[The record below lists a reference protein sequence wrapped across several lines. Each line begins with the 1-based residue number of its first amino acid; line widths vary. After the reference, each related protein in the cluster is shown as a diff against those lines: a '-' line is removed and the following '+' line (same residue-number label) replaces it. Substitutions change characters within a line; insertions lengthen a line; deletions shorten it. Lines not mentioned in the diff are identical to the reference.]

1 MKKSILTIILWA
13 VVSMLGYAQRLVDA
27 ETQTPLPWAT
37 ITDKDG
43 NVIGRTNQDGM
54 IPEISQDRFPV
65 TLVCIGYQPVTVE
78 SLSGKDIAMELMD
91 YDLPEVTISPVGRPF
106 LRILG
111 YLRVVTSVKGSPSSV
126 TAFKESIVD
135 FLLPVEKKTKTKGW
149 YRSRDLASK
158 KYMRKTGANGVD
170 SIGYDKDLDFLLSI
184 GNVVGFP
191 QKTNNLAKA
200 LKLNDKAMNGGTVM
214 GKYAPK
220 TVVQRSGNNFHL
232 FMDGLADHKG
242 HRFSPWQLK
251 LLGFTTEFTDMHING
266 LFRTDNNDEILIT
279 DVQQF
284 SLAINALVRSRFAR
298 KKFHSTEP
306 LDAKLYVEFF
316 VTGREYLTEEE
327 AEELRKEPPTVS
339 ASDIKAPAEAP
350 ALHPGIQEIIDR
362 TVAKK

>member
-1 MKKSILTIILWA
+1 MM
-13 VVSMLGYAQRLVDA
+13 SMLGYAQRLVDA

-37 ITDKDG
+37 ITDKYG

-65 TLVCIGYQPVTVE
+65 TFVCIGYRPITIE
-78 SLSGKDIAMELMD
+78 RMSGNDIGMELMD
-91 YDLPEVTISPVGRPF
+91 YDMPEVTISPMGRPF
-106 LRILG
+106 LRITG
-111 YLRVVTSVKGSPSSV
+111 YLRVVTSVKGSPNSV

-135 FLLPVEKKTKTKGW
+135 FLLPVEKKTKAKGW
-149 YRSRDLASK
+149 NRSRDLVSK
-158 KYMRKTGANGVD
+158 RYMRKIGANGVD

-200 LKLNDKAMNGGTVM
+200 LKLNDKTMNGGTVM

-220 TVVQRSGNNFHL
+220 AVVQRTGNNVHIFI
-232 FMDGLADHKG
+232 DGLADYKG
-242 HRFSPWQLK
+242 HKTSPWQLK

-284 SLAINALVRSRFAR
+284 SWAINALVKSRFVK
-298 KKFHSTEP
+298 KKFRSTEP

-327 AEELRKEPPTVS
+327 AEELKKEPPSVS
-339 ASDIKAPAEAP
+339 VSDIKAPAEAP
-350 ALHPGIQEIIDR
+350 ALHPGIREIIER
-362 TVAKK
+362 TEAKK